1 MLDLH
6 HSPAWH
12 GTWNSR
18 FVNLNDRRLLR
29 YLVHAVLIKLA
40 VLTLLWFVFIRDARV
55 AVDAD
60 AAAAQMGTAV
70 PTQGASK

>member
-1 MLDLH
+1 M
-6 HSPAWH
+6 
-12 GTWNSR
+12 
-18 FVNLNDRRLLR
+18 NLNDRRLLR
-29 YLVHAVLIKLA
+29 YLIHAVLIKLA

-60 AAAAQMGTAV
+60 AAAAQMGTTV